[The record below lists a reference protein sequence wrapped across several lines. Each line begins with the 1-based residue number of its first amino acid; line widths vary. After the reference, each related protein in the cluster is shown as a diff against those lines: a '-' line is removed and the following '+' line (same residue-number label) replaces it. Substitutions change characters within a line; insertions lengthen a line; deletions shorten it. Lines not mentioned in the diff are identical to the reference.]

1 MSAYHPIILYGG
13 RRQLLHDLVKGILRL
28 PVPCEHLEGIELAC
42 IVHGGWVASTY
53 RCHGHRARHGAY
65 RVSLSISFP
74 IVSTGT
80 GIRTGDIGL
89 AGTFRRFD
97 IGDRC
102 RLPVSQTAQVGCCQ
116 TINPTHRDLPSA
128 YPCLKPLWGDEL
140 VL

>member
-80 GIRTGDIGL
+80 WVKGSVLEISASL
-89 AGTFRRFD
+89 ALFGGST
-97 IGDRC
+97 
-102 RLPVSQTAQVGCCQ
+102 
-116 TINPTHRDLPSA
+116 
-128 YPCLKPLWGDEL
+128 
-140 VL
+140 